1 MLFEKTKQ
9 HADIMFWVNS
19 YKYFPCGKVKKY
31 KATISTRLWPDNA
44 ASPDSDESNR
54 SNVRASG
61 HSVRYCVPY
70 FWDIVFFL
78 GTYWES
84 TRASFFFLAHSNS
97 LAYRSQCSHAHG
109 YYKQPYCSDPFLIAN
124 HMSRSKKY

>member
-1 MLFEKTKQ
+1 MFDKTYTSKFVFIIELFGFRSKQLAKFSTPIVFKKIVMLFEKTKQ

-61 HSVRYCVPY
+61 HSVR
-70 FWDIVFFL
+70 
-78 GTYWES
+78 
-84 TRASFFFLAHSNS
+84 
-97 LAYRSQCSHAHG
+97 
-109 YYKQPYCSDPFLIAN
+109 
-124 HMSRSKKY
+124 